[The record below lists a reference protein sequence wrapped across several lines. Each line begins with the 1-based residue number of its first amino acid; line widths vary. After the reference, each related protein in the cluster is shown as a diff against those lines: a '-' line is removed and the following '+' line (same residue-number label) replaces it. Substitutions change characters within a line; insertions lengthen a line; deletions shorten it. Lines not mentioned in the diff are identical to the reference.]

1 MKLLYSPWL
10 DGDAQD
16 AMIQAIQ
23 LGRNALRKKISDPIE
38 RNRAVKLLDAYSDPK
53 TWTVVMNLHTDKP
66 VKEAFKDQFKASPG
80 YNSFHIDE
88 LENKYPGCFGGSIKV
103 ITEAFEHQVLKDSI
117 HFHRLLTQFLL
128 KAPDEFTLANLEPEE
143 V

>member
-10 DGDAQD
+10 DGNAQD
-16 AMIQAIQ
+16 AMIQAVQ

-53 TWTVVMNLHTDKP
+53 TWTVVMNLRTDTP
-66 VKEAFKDQFKASPG
+66 VKESFKAQFKASPG
-80 YNSFHIDE
+80 YNTFHIDE
-88 LENKYPGCFGGSIKV
+88 VEGKYPGCFGGSIKV
-103 ITEAFEHQVLKDSI
+103 ITEAFEYQVLKDSI

-128 KAPDEFTLANLEPEE
+128 KAPDGFALANLELEE